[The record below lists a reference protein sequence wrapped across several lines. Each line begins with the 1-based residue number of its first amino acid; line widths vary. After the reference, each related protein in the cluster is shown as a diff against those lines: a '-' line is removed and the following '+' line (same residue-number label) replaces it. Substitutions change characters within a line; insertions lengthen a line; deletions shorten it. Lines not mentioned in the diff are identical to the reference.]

1 MAKQLNVNLAF
12 TADTSKARQQLQDLQ
27 KQLTNLINK
36 PTAMSSFGVTKEI
49 EQASVAA
56 ASLKSQLEAAT
67 NVNTG
72 KLDLGKFNQS
82 LKQSNYQIK
91 DYRDALLSL
100 GPEGA
105 KAFSTL
111 AQSITTAEVPLRR
124 SSALLTKFATTLKNT
139 ARWQLSSSILHGF
152 MGSLQHAYGYAQDLN
167 ESLNNIRIVTGN
179 STEQMAQFAQ
189 EANKA
194 AQSLST
200 TTTEYTNASLIYYQ
214 QGLSDEE
221 VKERT
226 DVTIKMANVARES
239 AETVSDQ
246 MTAVW
251 NNFYDGS
258 KSLEYYAD
266 VMTALGAATASS
278 TAEISE
284 GLNKFAAVADTVG
297 LSYEYATAALTTVTA
312 TTRQSADIVGN
323 AFKTLFARIQ
333 GLNLGE
339 TLEDGTDLNKYSEA
353 LAAVGI
359 NIKDQAGEVKDMN
372 TILDEMGAKWKTLA
386 KDQQIALAQTV
397 AGVRQYTQLVALMDN
412 WDFFQQ
418 NLDTTSGAE
427 GALQKQADIYAESW
441 EAARDRVTAAAEEIY
456 SQLLNDDF
464 FIDLNNGFA
473 KALNGVSDFIKG
485 IGGLRGVLLGLG
497 TVVLTVFKD
506 QIAGSLQNIQYSL
519 MMVTGAGRK
528 AIQDTRQQANDELK
542 TMFVDEETPTGDMAG
557 AAYATQ
563 AQAQEELL
571 TNAKDMT
578 AEQQKIAQMLMDQHN
593 TLVQNVISQKKITEE
608 AEKQANI
615 EIRNAKSILG
625 NSKGKE
631 ISDFSKLTKQAA
643 TFRTVMDNAFGNF
656 NNDVK
661 DLGSQAQQI
670 QRQIK
675 GVTAVIKDDNIALE
689 MFGETGRDAFNEFKA
704 DVKQAGTDSTK
715 LETALQKLYD
725 AITNVDQEAEN
736 LRPDLQ
742 DFSGDTEEA
751 EGVLDRVSDSAGE
764 AGVELGNM
772 IGATAN
778 TENSISTFEERLKQ
792 IPSSIDNFSNSL
804 VDIAQ
809 KISAIAML
817 ISSLKGLV
825 DTWNNDDMSFGDK
838 MIATFTTL
846 GFILPVVTAS
856 LEALNLAKL
865 ADIAETA
872 VLAIGD
878 WALAAAEKGVIS
890 EKVADTIATIA
901 LETAMSP
908 LLLVVLALVAAFASF
923 VAIATT
929 VVLVANAIY
938 KAYNKDKI
946 AAQELS
952 DQVEVLTERYNELTT
967 SVNEFK
973 TAVSEYNDALKALEE
988 LDKGT
993 EEYAQALEDAN
1004 AKAKELIET
1013 YKLFGDYEYKDG
1025 LIKIDKDALD
1035 KALEGASKEAT
1046 DTEAQLYGTK
1056 IISTQADLKSQTT
1069 NLSRDIGAKVTF
1081 TVDGGLLAPDQTF
1094 YRDFN
1099 NSELESVANVINEIS
1114 EENGNVKLSAE
1125 ELRKTIMDATDA
1137 YGLSDTVISNLTK
1150 VINDDTINGL
1160 YDLADSMTEAKEA
1173 NKYYAEQILGL
1184 EVKDKYGKDLEKT
1197 ASDEEGNINEE
1208 LYNQLVAA
1216 ATASATKANE
1226 ANGKSM
1232 DKEIADIDVSDISS
1246 NAKLRKKYPQ
1256 YANIKGAIDGD
1267 KNLALTYAKEFYD
1280 VDPTTATYKGGWNIG
1295 TVKDASGKVIVDKV
1309 SDDVMR
1315 HALARKAE
1323 IDKIKEKYTDSLGED
1338 SDNFIDA
1345 LDTMVAGATDFGEK
1359 YGVNFTGA
1367 LLNALASEDITEL
1380 DFSSLF
1386 ANLSQEEV
1394 DALNELGN
1402 SDALLKALGLTE
1414 EQVQAL
1420 GYKSGEAFYTA
1431 WNSALDEYD
1440 PSLWMNHMVE
1450 SANAARGDIES
1461 LMTDIQSGDITSEN
1475 ISENEKYADL
1485 LTKLEDIK
1493 DIDGDLTS
1501 ATEILNKTWLVGTQ
1515 EYYEALE
1522 QVQDKLYEFNLNHLQ
1537 EEANKASD
1545 AIQEL
1550 FTYDEDGAVI
1560 DINAD
1565 SEEFESAME
1574 KLLNAEYAV
1583 DVAIHT
1589 EAEQEFDSI
1598 SAAMEDIANQS
1609 AYIGDDFVVAAD
1621 KVRELN
1627 NTFPGI
1633 LEGMQIVGD
1642 GTVKLNQE
1650 VVQSA
1655 MGMAEA
1661 EVQADA
1667 QATVDK
1673 LHNQATL
1680 LRAKQNSYQNM
1691 ANAALILANSETHTA
1706 EESAAARA
1714 AISAEL
1720 ANLQELNSQEAAQSS
1735 DNNAKE
1741 TADASQ
1747 ENGQVVAQNWKSA
1760 FQTMADASYQAASI
1774 AINNMNAVESGSE
1787 ENLDNSKVSV
1797 QYKGSSGVDKE
1808 TSIIQQTQDAL
1819 KGEGEDTTDWAAM
1832 AEAYAQMADQA
1843 GAAANDIEG
1852 MIAQIGATATD
1863 VDKQLGGVSKGLG
1876 SDGEQ
1881 DSSKSGGKEK
1891 SKETK
1896 DRKKADDELD
1906 RYWDINNAIK
1916 ATSNRFE
1923 ELSDEMKK
1931 TQTVADHLFG
1941 KALIA
1946 NLKQQNEQLEREN
1959 ALVVQQRS
1967 NYQALYAEQRREL
1980 SELESKLSGFGAQFN
1995 GDALANYS
2003 SLLSG
2008 ALAAYNAAI
2017 DAYNASAQEDAD
2029 KLALEAAEKQYTE
2042 IKETI
2047 DRYRTLYY
2055 TDMADTQDK
2064 LRDLEQQE
2072 LENRL
2077 KILENN
2083 LKSWEVEI
2091 ELKLNITEAKRKWDE
2106 FLKEVKQDFRK
2117 IYEDLTINSK
2127 FDRSDFFTYVDD
2139 VGTTLGA
2146 IRNVEAE
2153 MNKLK
2158 NGGSSDMFYDITE
2171 AQEKLKELQEQLI
2184 ENGKSLSELYKQ
2196 IWENYISGLDQVKN
2210 KLEDINDQYKRID
2223 DELEYEKELIELLY
2237 GDKAYALMDK
2247 YYKAQSKNILA
2258 QIDSM
2263 RTQVNFWQ
2271 SEFNKAY
2278 QMNKDKHNVD
2288 LNDMS
2293 TWTEDMQK
2301 AYENMQ
2307 DAQANLNDLI
2317 LEGVKI
2323 LHEEYLNAIN
2333 EVIDTMDKNIW
2344 GMSLDD
2350 LKDNWDH
2357 IQKIADEYL
2366 DDIEGAYKIQTLANK
2381 IDQSIANTSSLQ
2393 AQQKLQKLREE
2404 EIAMLREKENL
2415 TQDDIDLAEARYQ
2428 IALKEIALEEAQQ
2441 NKTSMKLTRDTSGNW
2456 TYQYVADEEDIM
2468 TKQQE
2473 LLDAYNNLYQ
2483 TADEAYAHAMEL
2495 ATDAYETMQEKIREI
2510 AEDMT
2515 LSEEEKM
2522 QRIQEIY
2529 DTYLPEI
2536 EAAVGNSELYRQ
2548 EAMMA
2553 TSAVFAEVCEQDEEA
2568 YNTLTDAQKEMVDA
2582 VRDNHLE
2589 DYEEIRAAI
2598 VDGVYPELNDAA
2610 KTTFEETNMNSK
2622 TAAADIIT
2630 DWAKNNGSS
2639 VRSMVNAAIND
2650 MQKHIQNY
2658 EKELDNLQKIAGANF
2673 DKLGQMINKTSDK
2686 TDNLNDK
2693 TKKLCDDSAG
2703 YLSTLRSYVD
2713 EVAKAWD
2720 RVIAQIQTAKAEL
2733 GDYLSLQFGG
2743 SSSGGSS
2750 GGSGNTG
2757 SGGSGSGNTGSG
2769 GSGSGSSGSGD
2780 GKLSVGDT
2788 ATFTGQYYYDSY
2800 GLSPIGSKYSGV
2812 ANGVVI
2818 DNVNNNPY
2826 GIHIHSADGK
2836 YGDLGWVEKSQ
2847 LSGYDT
2853 GGYTGTWDNTGRLAF
2868 LHQKELVLNAD
2879 DTSNILKAV
2888 SAIRDLTSLNGS
2900 ISSAIATSIGSMA
2913 MNLVANG
2920 GGNINTNSNSN
2931 AENQFYITAEFPN
2944 ANDVETIREAILS
2957 LPNLAS
2963 QYIHKNK

>member
-27 KQLTNLINK
+27 RTLNGLTTSSAQSSPLGITNEINE
-36 PTAMSSFGVTKEI
+36 AIVGVTK
-49 EQASVAA
+49 
-56 ASLKSQLEAAT
+56 LEAVLKKAT
-67 NVNTG
+67 TNTG
-72 KLDLGKFNQS
+72 TLDLEQFRQELNKAGLSAEKIANQ
-82 LKQSNYQIK
+82 LI
-91 DYRDALLSL
+91 AL
-100 GPEGA
+100 GPAGQQ
-105 KAFSTL
+105 AFMKLTQSILTAEIPLKKTSTL
-111 AQSITTAEVPLRR
+111 
-124 SSALLTKFATTLKNT
+124 LTQFSNTLKNT
-139 ARWQLSSSILHGF
+139 ARWQISSSLLHGF
-152 MGSLQHAYGYAQDLN
+152 MGSIQKAYGYAQDLN
-167 ESLNNIRIVTGN
+167 ESLNNIRIVTGY
-179 STEQMAQFAQ
+179 STDRMAEFAD

-194 AQSLST
+194 AKALNT
-200 TTTEYTNASLIYYQ
+200 TTTEYTDAALIYYQ

-221 VKERT
+221 AKERT
-226 DVTIKMANVARES
+226 DITVKMANITHES
-239 AETVSDQ
+239 AEDVSQQ

-251 NNFYDGS
+251 NNFDDGS

-278 TAEISE
+278 TDEIAQ
-284 GLNKFAAVADTVG
+284 GLEKFSAVADTVG
-297 LSYEYATAALTTVTA
+297 LSYEYATSALATVTA

-323 AFKTLFARIQ
+323 AFKTLFARIE
-333 GLNLGE
+333 GLELGE
-339 TLEDGTDLNKYSEA
+339 TLDDGTDLNKYSQA
-353 LAAVGI
+353 LEAVGV
-359 NIKDQAGEVKDMN
+359 NIKDTNGDMKDMDQ
-372 TILDEMGAKWKTLA
+372 ILDELGAKWQTLG

-397 AGVRQYTQLVALMDN
+397 AGVRQYTQMIALMDN
-412 WDFFQQ
+412 WDFFQE
-418 NLDTTSGAE
+418 NLDVAKGSE
-427 GALQKQADIYAESW
+427 GTLQEQANIYAESW
-441 EAARDRVTAAAEEIY
+441 EAAEKGVSASLETIYHDLLDDEFFVKLLKGFSTVIDALHDVIESFDGLKGIIPFIGTMLLNMFGKDLSGAIDNFAYNFKLTFSNTTKTLIKERQEWNNQLVQMQTDMVGGDAALGQLYKEQGEAQNSLIAKTIELSRKGRELSEVEQGTVQFLLDQNSALIEQY
-456 SQLLNDDF
+456 QLLS
-464 FIDLNNGFA
+464 
-473 KALNGVSDFIKG
+473 K
-485 IGGLRGVLLGLG
+485 
-497 TVVLTVFKD
+497 
-506 QIAGSLQNIQYSL
+506 
-519 MMVTGAGRK
+519 
-528 AIQDTRQQANDELK
+528 
-542 TMFVDEETPTGDMAG
+542 
-557 AAYATQ
+557 
-563 AQAQEELL
+563 
-571 TNAKDMT
+571 
-578 AEQQKIAQMLMDQHN
+578 
-593 TLVQNVISQKKITEE
+593 NVE
-608 AEKQANI
+608 
-615 EIRNAKSILG
+615 
-625 NSKGKE
+625 
-631 ISDFSKLTKQAA
+631 LTKQA
-643 TFRTVMDNAFGNF
+643 T
-656 NNDVK
+656 
-661 DLGSQAQQI
+661 I
-670 QRQIK
+670 
-675 GVTAVIKDDNIALE
+675 
-689 MFGETGRDAFNEFKA
+689 
-704 DVKQAGTDSTK
+704 
-715 LETALQKLYD
+715 
-725 AITNVDQEAEN
+725 EAEN
-736 LRPDLQ
+736 EAIINIDKDVFTGKKGGTSYSTDESFL
-742 DFSGDTEEA
+742 FS
-751 EGVLDRVSDSAGE
+751 
-764 AGVELGNM
+764 
-772 IGATAN
+772 
-778 TENSISTFEERLKQ
+778 
-792 IPSSIDNFSNSL
+792 
-804 VDIAQ
+804 
-809 KISAIAML
+809 
-817 ISSLKGLV
+817 
-825 DTWNNDDMSFGDK
+825 
-838 MIATFTTL
+838 
-846 GFILPVVTAS
+846 
-856 LEALNLAKL
+856 LNLAKKNQQALDLLQQSLNKLKQSLVDNSSVEDANSSFNQLLSTLEENHISLDELPEPIQTLWERLSTLSKEGKISKDSINDFILSIKKL
-865 ADIAETA
+865 AKEGKITTLDSLVGKIKGTDNASKEAIQRLKDLAKAITDNNKAVVASTNGYKNAENSIKTLQQQIDALKGSTMTMGQQITNAGQIFTNTAMALTTFKSLIDTISNPDISGWEKFTAIFMNIGMLIPTVVRGFESLKVATQGFEAISLRIQATKAKNIALTQLETAETGKLTTSKFLENTA
-872 VLAIGD
+872 LKIQDSNVKKLNLSEGQQITIQKLLNMSEQEQIAILGSLKTSQLIRLGFTKKEIEALRALKAQNDATNLSLTSNPYGWIILAIGAVVAGLSIWISHAKKLREEQKELNKEAYEASKSLSD
-878 WALAAAEKGVIS
+878 AAKEES
-890 EKVADTIATIA
+890 D
-901 LETAMSP
+901 
-908 LLLVVLALVAAFASF
+908 
-923 VAIATT
+923 ATT
-929 VVLVANAIY
+929 
-938 KAYNKDKI
+938 
-946 AAQELS
+946 ELYTTYLS
-952 DQVEVLTERYNELTT
+952 FKHKLDDSTEAKENL
-967 SVNEFK
+967 K
-973 TAVSEYNDALKALEE
+973 TA
-988 LDKGT
+988 T
-993 EEYAQALEDAN
+993 ENLCKSLGVEW
-1004 AKAKELIET
+1004 
-1013 YKLFGDYEYKDG
+1013 
-1025 LIKIDKDALD
+1025 DALD
-1035 KALEGASKEAT
+1035 KLQGKYEKVNKEILKAERDKIKKTIKTAQQTQSDAKTVVGDTLDAKDTGLIDDQTEFGYETLKLKDDTSATLIETPTRFYANADHGWWMESVDTAALKPVVEWLETNYADKMDVFGRDEETGKITGQFVFKEGVEASEAVNILREAYRYLEDEVKLDPGTKEQSETYQWLKELYYNSDITTLINDSNTAAET
-1046 DTEAQLYGTK
+1046 IEESIAQLADIEAQLYSQENDPSQIK
-1056 IISTQADLKSQTT
+1056 NLDDL
-1069 NLSRDIGAKVTF
+1069 
-1081 TVDGGLLAPDQTF
+1081 
-1094 YRDFN
+1094 
-1099 NSELESVANVINEIS
+1099 
-1114 EENGNVKLSAE
+1114 EEYKQGYIEQLK
-1125 ELRKTIMDATDA
+1125 AT
-1137 YGLSDTVISNLTK
+1137 
-1150 VINDDTINGL
+1150 
-1160 YDLADSMTEAKEA
+1160 MTEYGMDVSQYTDE
-1173 NKYYAEQILGL
+1173 YFEQIANDYLSGIEGVDAIVESEGL
-1184 EVKDKYGKDLEKT
+1184 V
-1197 ASDEEGNINEE
+1197 
-1208 LYNQLVAA
+1208 
-1216 ATASATKANE
+1216 
-1226 ANGKSM
+1226 
-1232 DKEIADIDVSDISS
+1232 
-1246 NAKLRKKYPQ
+1246 
-1256 YANIKGAIDGD
+1256 
-1267 KNLALTYAKEFYD
+1267 
-1280 VDPTTATYKGGWNIG
+1280 
-1295 TVKDASGKVIVDKV
+1295 
-1309 SDDVMR
+1309 
-1315 HALARKAE
+1315 
-1323 IDKIKEKYTDSLGED
+1323 DSLVSRFGED
-1338 SDNFIDA
+1338 SR
-1345 LDTMVAGATDFGEK
+1345 
-1359 YGVNFTGA
+1359 
-1367 LLNALASEDITEL
+1367 TEI
-1380 DFSSLF
+1380 
-1386 ANLSQEEV
+1386 EEFV
-1394 DALNELGN
+1394 KQVTEEGG
-1402 SDALLKALGLTE
+1402 LKALIGLEIDE
-1414 EQVQAL
+1414 ESSLKQIKLQYEVLKNNLDLEAIQVNMETVSSAQDTIS
-1420 GYKSGEAFYTA
+1420 SGEELPDEQAEALQTILEASKAISMTWEDFSAEDTIDQMEILSELTDELVAKNWSAYEAQVEAIRLEKENYATRIQDITAEIEVLQKKQSTLAVGADLSQNAFEIRKLEKELEILQTKYDSIDIDIGLNLEDTILDNFELRVNDIVSQADTLKTA
-1431 WNSALDEYD
+1431 AELIGEGFLVAKEDAHEFAKVYPELLAQAQVLADGSIQLNQATVKAI
-1440 PSLWMNHMVE
+1440 MNG
-1450 SANAARGDIES
+1450 NAEVIES
-1461 LMTDIQSGDITSEN
+1461 DSDVTEKQLEDKITLLDAEIQ
-1475 ISENEKYADL
+1475 YQQ
-1485 LTKLEDIK
+1485 TKL
-1493 DIDGDLTS
+1493 T
-1501 ATEILNKTWLVGTQ
+1501 ILQN
-1515 EYYEALE
+1515 
-1522 QVQDKLYEFNLNHLQ
+1522 
-1537 EEANKASD
+1537 
-1545 AIQEL
+1545 
-1550 FTYDEDGAVI
+1550 
-1560 DINAD
+1560 
-1565 SEEFESAME
+1565 
-1574 KLLNAEYAV
+1574 LLNG
-1583 DVAIHT
+1583 AIGES
-1589 EAEQEFDSI
+1589 EAEQQLATAENTYKENLVNAFGQTTAEAMNQEMANHVTATDTNLKNLDIVDRRIEEI
-1598 SAAMEDIANQS
+1598 SQHYSKMLSGE
-1609 AYIGDDFVVAAD
+1609 VVAATPGSGAVGGNSVFYTD
-1621 KVRELN
+1621 N
-1627 NTFPGI
+1627 NNI
-1633 LEGMQIVGD
+1633 DNV
-1642 GTVKLNQE
+1642 NQDLGQE
-1650 VVQSA
+1650 
-1655 MGMAEA
+1655 
-1661 EVQADA
+1661 
-1667 QATVDK
+1667 TVD
-1673 LHNQATL
+1673 AI
-1680 LRAKQNSYQNM
+1680 KQQ
-1691 ANAALILANSETHTA
+1691 I
-1706 EESAAARA
+1706 
-1714 AISAEL
+1714 
-1720 ANLQELNSQEAAQSS
+1720 
-1735 DNNAKE
+1735 
-1741 TADASQ
+1741 
-1747 ENGQVVAQNWKSA
+1747 
-1760 FQTMADASYQAASI
+1760 
-1774 AINNMNAVESGSE
+1774 
-1787 ENLDNSKVSV
+1787 
-1797 QYKGSSGVDKE
+1797 
-1808 TSIIQQTQDAL
+1808 
-1819 KGEGEDTTDWAAM
+1819 EDTQSTLSTLQDQRAGYTALLSDLRGGTEEAIDAM
-1832 AEAYAQMADQA
+1832 S
-1843 GAAANDIEG
+1843 GAAAG
-1852 MIAQIGATATD
+1852 T
-1863 VDKQLGGVSKGLG
+1863 
-1876 SDGEQ
+1876 
-1881 DSSKSGGKEK
+1881 GGKIDSDDK
-1891 SKETK
+1891 DDGKNSKEKELK
-1896 DRKKADDELD
+1896 DHKKADDELD

-1923 ELSDEMKK
+1923 ELSDEMEK

-1959 ALVVQQRS
+1959 ALVAQQRS

-2091 ELKLNITEAKRKWDE
+2091 KLKLNITEAKRKWDE

-2184 ENGKSLSELYKQ
+2184 ENGKSLTELYKQ
-2196 IWENYISGLDQVKN
+2196 VWENYISGLKQVQD
-2210 KLEDINDQYKRID
+2210 KLEDINDQYERID

-2307 DAQANLNDLI
+2307 KAQANLNDLI
-2317 LEGVKI
+2317 LEGVK
-2323 LHEEYLNAIN
+2323 LLQKDYLNAIN

-2350 LKDNWDH
+2350 LKDNWDR

-2366 DDIEGAYKIQTLANK
+2366 DDVEGAYEIQALANK

-2393 AQQKLQKLREE
+2393 SQQKLQKLREE

-2483 TADEAYAHAMEL
+2483 TADEAYSHAMEL
-2495 ATDAYETMQEKIREI
+2495 AMNTYETMQKKIREI

-2568 YNTLTDAQKEMVDA
+2568 YDTLTNAQKEMVDA

-2703 YLSTLRSYVD
+2703 YLSALRSYVD

-2743 SSSGGSS
+2743 SSSGGTS

-2757 SGGSGSGNTGSG
+2757 GG
-2769 GSGSGSSGSGD
+2769 GSGSGSSGSGSSGSGSSGSGGSGGGD

-2879 DTSNILKAV
+2879 DTSNILKTV